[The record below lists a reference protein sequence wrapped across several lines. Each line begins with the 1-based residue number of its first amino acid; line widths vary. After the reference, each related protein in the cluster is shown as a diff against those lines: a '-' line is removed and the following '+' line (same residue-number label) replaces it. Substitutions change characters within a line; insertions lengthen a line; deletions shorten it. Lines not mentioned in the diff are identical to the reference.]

1 MAISISPTLRVIYE
15 I

>member
-1 MAISISPTLRVIYE
+1 MAISISPTLKVIYE

>member
-1 MAISISPTLRVIYE
+1 MAISISPTPKVIYE